1 MTELSQLGRMVGM
14 SCTIRVSPHEEME
27 ITLERWARILD
38 ILDRERE
45 ISGKRR
51 DLKGYQVRKK
61 ELLKAEIKKARGGEA
76 EAIKSVRKKL
86 YTPLDYFIVYLNEK
100 WDMAFETYQVLEF
113 IFRASMGSH
122 ERALFD
128 YGPNRY
134 ATALKDVRGTAREKY
149 EQILRLTQKFSDDCF
164 FGLEDLYP
172 TKTEYVKDLN
182 KELQGHISR
191 IQNLQRQLEKE
202 EDKNS
207 PLYAVVKELQKTA
220 SGLETWAFG
229 RVLGQEQNRGFLS
242 FRDGQIVMDHKNFLY
257 FKIYILVFMGTY
269 GEFAHRVFPDRNN
282 LVCQLAEKKLKF
294 ESGRHFD
301 DFITP
306 RFLSGRERYADQD
319 RNVENIPQ
327 ERGFLDDDLLTYIVE
342 QNSELLMNGELPFH
356 LVKRIKSKRPA

>member
-1 MTELSQLGRMVGM
+1 M
-14 SCTIRVSPHEEME
+14 
-27 ITLERWARILD
+27 
-38 ILDRERE
+38 
-45 ISGKRR
+45 
-51 DLKGYQVRKK
+51 
-61 ELLKAEIKKARGGEA
+61 
-76 EAIKSVRKKL
+76 
-86 YTPLDYFIVYLNEK
+86 
-100 WDMAFETYQVLEF
+100 
-113 IFRASMGSH
+113 
-122 ERALFD
+122 
-128 YGPNRY
+128 
-134 ATALKDVRGTAREKY
+134 
-149 EQILRLTQKFSDDCF
+149 
-164 FGLEDLYP
+164 
-172 TKTEYVKDLN
+172 N

-229 RVLGQEQNRGFLS
+229 RVLGQEQNRGLLS

-306 RFLSGRERYADQD
+306 RFLSGRERYAD
-319 RNVENIPQ
+319 
-327 ERGFLDDDLLTYIVE
+327 
-342 QNSELLMNGELPFH
+342 
-356 LVKRIKSKRPA
+356 